1 MFDQLSEKLQRTL
14 KNLRGEGKLTEQH
27 IEQGMREIRIA
38 LLEADVNF
46 KVVKAFIDSVKGKC
60 LNQEVLDSLTPG
72 QQVVKIVRDELIH
85 ILGDTN
91 ADIIFSEPPTV
102 YMLVGLQG
110 SGKTTSAGKLAI
122 WLRKQGRSPYLVSTD
137 VYRPAAIEQLAIL
150 AKQSQIPFYP
160 STPDQDPVQLSEKAL
175 YEVKNTGYSA
185 LIVDTAGRLHLDDDL
200 MQELQR
206 MKKAIGPHEILFIA
220 DAMTGQD
227 AVRSAEAFKNALD
240 LTGIILTKMD
250 GDAKGG
256 AALSIRTITQRPIK
270 MVGTGEKLSELEVF
284 HPDRMASRILGM
296 GDVLSLIEKAEEAFD
311 RKQAEKLER
320 KLRKEAFTLED
331 FRDQLR
337 QMKKLGPLTNILG
350 MLPGMNASALKN
362 LNVDESALVRIEAII
377 NSMTPAER
385 RNHSL
390 INGSRRKRIAKGS
403 GTTVEEV
410 NKLLKQFVTAQKMIK
425 QMANMVDPKKMKF
438 PPFPPR

>member
-1 MFDQLSEKLQRTL
+1 MFDQLSEKLQKTL
-14 KNLRGEGKLTEQH
+14 KNLRGEGKLTEKH
-27 IEQGMREIRIA
+27 IEEGMREIRIA

-46 KVVKAFIDSVKGKC
+46 KVVKGFIDAVKGKC

-85 ILGDTN
+85 ILGDSN
-91 ADIIFSEPPTV
+91 SDLIFSEPPTI

-110 SGKTTSAGKLAI
+110 SGKTTTAGKLAI

-137 VYRPAAIEQLAIL
+137 VYRPAAMDQLAIL
-150 AKQSQIPFYP
+150 AKQSQLPFYP
-160 STPDQDPVQLSEKAL
+160 STPDQKPEELAKKAL
-175 YEVKNTGYSA
+175 YEVRNTGYSA
-185 LIVDTAGRLHLDDDL
+185 MIVDTAGRLHLDEEL

-206 MKKAIGPHEILFIA
+206 MKTEIRPQEILFVA

-227 AVRSAEAFKNALD
+227 AVRSAEAFNQALD
-240 LTGIILTKMD
+240 ITGIILTKMD

-256 AALSIRTITQRPIK
+256 AALSVRMITQKPIK
-270 MVGTGEKLSELEVF
+270 MVGTGEKVSELEVF

-311 RKQAEKLER
+311 KKQAEKLER

-337 QMKKLGPLTNILG
+337 QMKKLGPISQILG

-377 NSMTPAER
+377 NSMTPGER
-385 RNHSL
+385 ANHSI
-390 INGSRRKRIAKGS
+390 INGTRRKRIAKGS

-410 NKLLKQFVTAQKMIK
+410 NKLLKQFVTAQKMLK
-425 QMANMVDPKKMKF
+425 QMTSMVDPKKMKF
-438 PPFPPR
+438 PFPPR